1 MEECYV
7 TSQKTAAK
15 ETKNADV
22 EENILPK
29 FSWRRKGILLSHIS
43 VVGLPKPQFREID
56 RRYWLGIE
64 VGYWPEYRLYVVIE
78 LG

>member
-1 MEECYV
+1 M

-43 VVGLPKPQFREID
+43 VVGLSIESHSLGRSIGVTDWGSRSAID
-56 RRYWLGIE
+56 LSIDCM
-64 VGYWPEYRLYVVIE
+64 LSSS
-78 LG
+78 

>member
-1 MEECYV
+1 MGGMGECYV
-7 TSQKTAAK
+7 TYQKTAAK

-43 VVGLPKPQFREID
+43 VVELSKPQIMKQRINSD
-56 RRYWLGIE
+56 
-64 VGYWPEYRLYVVIE
+64 V
-78 LG
+78 